1 MIFRGQMARVTV
13 ALIGVAVLGGCSG
26 EGTSG
31 AAPSPVTPTPGSA
44 SPSTVVTGRG
54 AGGSTGSASVDPWR
68 AVPVAARRHTYAGAQ
83 AFAEFYLTQ
92 LNRSW
97 RQADPT
103 LLQPFGT
110 ASCKTCSNFIET
122 ATAMRSSRQRYAA
135 DATQVLSSAWL
146 PNSQPNDV
154 RVSVVTMARAVTI
167 LDLDGRVVERVPAD
181 RGAFLFRLV
190 WQRAGWVVTSIQRE
204 VAP

>member
-1 MIFRGQMARVTV
+1 MARVAV

-31 AAPSPVTPTPGSA
+31 AAPSPVTPTAGST
-44 SPSTVVTGRG
+44 SPSTVVTGTG

-110 ASCKTCSNFIET
+110 ASCKSCTNYVAVAS
-122 ATAMRSSRQRYAA
+122 AMSQRRQRL
-135 DATQVLSSAWL
+135 DGDLSQVVASAWL
-146 PNSQPNDV
+146 PNSTANLVVVDV
-154 RVSVVTMARAVTI
+154 SAVQ
-167 LDLDGRVVERVPAD
+167 LASRVVDQTGQPVRTYRREPTELQFRVAWAPPGRWGIAS
-181 RGAFLFRLV
+181 V
-190 WQRAGWVVTSIQRE
+190 TQVVAQ
-204 VAP
+204 